1 MNMGIKILENA
12 YYAINLAVKSLQ
24 EKKGNKITRGATTDL
39 LLYPQ
44 IINMA
49 IIELTN
55 FRSLTKKPFASIH
68 L

>member
-55 FRSLTKKPFASIH
+55 FCSLTKKPFASIH